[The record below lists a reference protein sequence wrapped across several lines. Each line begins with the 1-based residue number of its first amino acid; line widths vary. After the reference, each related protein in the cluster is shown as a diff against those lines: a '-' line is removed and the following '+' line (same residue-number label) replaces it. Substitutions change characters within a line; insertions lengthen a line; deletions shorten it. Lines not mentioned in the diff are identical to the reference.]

1 MENKPKTS
9 SYKRLK
15 PYIKGFPIPFVLA
28 IVGAIISAVITVIG
42 PDKLKEI
49 TNTITE
55 GITPTKMGTIPGI
68 DLDKVTSIAMTL
80 AVLYAISAIVGYLQ
94 SFTVA
99 TVTQRF
105 SQRFRTAIQKK
116 INSVPLNYFDSHSQ
130 GDTLS
135 RVTNDVDLL
144 GQSLSQGLGTLIT
157 SSVLLV
163 AAIIMMFYSNVTMA
177 FTAIGSVLI
186 GFVLVAF
193 IMGFSQPLFKRQQE
207 NLANINGY
215 IEEIYTGQAVVTS
228 YNAAQESSQAFKG
241 LNDKLYKS
249 MWQSQ
254 FISGI
259 MMPLMI
265 FIGNFGYVMVCLVG
279 AIKVID
285 GSLTI
290 GDVVAFMTYV
300 RIFSQ
305 PLSQIAQGITQL
317 QSATAAIGRIFE
329 FLEEKDMDDE
339 SAKTAELT
347 DTKGQV
353 VFDHVSFGYTPEKT
367 IIHDFSALAKPGQK
381 IAIVGPTGAGKTT
394 IVNLLMKFYNIDQ
407 GRITIDGVDTND
419 MKRETVHDQFS
430 MVLQDTWLFEGTI
443 RDNLIYNQEN
453 ISDEQVIAA
462 AKDVGVHHFITT
474 LPKGYDTYLDDSVTL
489 SVGQKQLLTIARALL
504 KDAPLLILD
513 EATSSVDTRTEEL
526 IQKAMDKLMEGRT
539 SFVIAHRLSTIRNA
553 DLILVMKD
561 GNIIEQGNHDEL
573 MAADGFYADLYNS
586 QFTEEV
592 A

>member
-15 PYIKGFPIPFVLA
+15 PYIKGFQIPFVLA
-28 IVGAIISAVITVIG
+28 IFGAIISAVITVIG

-49 TNTITE
+49 TNLITD
-55 GITPTKMGTIPGI
+55 GITPTKMGVIPGI
-68 DLDKVTSIAMTL
+68 DLDKVGSIALTL

-228 YNAAQESSQAFKG
+228 YNATEESSKAFKA

-249 MWQSQ
+249 MWQ
-254 FISGI
+254 
-259 MMPLMI
+259 
-265 FIGNFGYVMVCLVG
+265 
-279 AIKVID
+279 
-285 GSLTI
+285 
-290 GDVVAFMTYV
+290 
-300 RIFSQ
+300 
-305 PLSQIAQGITQL
+305 
-317 QSATAAIGRIFE
+317 
-329 FLEEKDMDDE
+329 
-339 SAKTAELT
+339 
-347 DTKGQV
+347 
-353 VFDHVSFGYTPEKT
+353 
-367 IIHDFSALAKPGQK
+367 
-381 IAIVGPTGAGKTT
+381 
-394 IVNLLMKFYNIDQ
+394 
-407 GRITIDGVDTND
+407 
-419 MKRETVHDQFS
+419 
-430 MVLQDTWLFEGTI
+430 
-443 RDNLIYNQEN
+443 
-453 ISDEQVIAA
+453 
-462 AKDVGVHHFITT
+462 
-474 LPKGYDTYLDDSVTL
+474 
-489 SVGQKQLLTIARALL
+489 
-504 KDAPLLILD
+504 
-513 EATSSVDTRTEEL
+513 
-526 IQKAMDKLMEGRT
+526 
-539 SFVIAHRLSTIRNA
+539 
-553 DLILVMKD
+553 
-561 GNIIEQGNHDEL
+561 
-573 MAADGFYADLYNS
+573 
-586 QFTEEV
+586 
-592 A
+592 

>member
-15 PYIKGFPIPFVLA
+15 PYIKGFQIPFVLA
-28 IVGAIISAVITVIG
+28 IFGAIISAVITVIG

-68 DLDKVTSIAMTL
+68 DLDKVASIAMTL

-215 IEEIYTGQAVVTS
+215 IEEIYTGQVVVTS

-367 IIHDFSALAKPGQK
+367 IIH
-381 IAIVGPTGAGKTT
+381 
-394 IVNLLMKFYNIDQ
+394 
-407 GRITIDGVDTND
+407 
-419 MKRETVHDQFS
+419 E
-430 MVLQDTWLFEGTI
+430 
-443 RDNLIYNQEN
+443 YNQRKHG
-453 ISDEQVIAA
+453 QR
-462 AKDVGVHHFITT
+462 
-474 LPKGYDTYLDDSVTL
+474 LLDL
-489 SVGQKQLLTIARALL
+489 
-504 KDAPLLILD
+504 
-513 EATSSVDTRTEEL
+513 
-526 IQKAMDKLMEGRT
+526 
-539 SFVIAHRLSTIRNA
+539 
-553 DLILVMKD
+553 
-561 GNIIEQGNHDEL
+561 
-573 MAADGFYADLYNS
+573 
-586 QFTEEV
+586 
-592 A
+592 